1 MNDNRR
7 LFYIGCL
14 PRSGSAWLSSA
25 LNACTPLTV
34 GHEVLGRYGNGWTEM
49 YDGGVGSDIIVPR
62 MREYVP
68 EGVGLFSL
76 WRCEDEI
83 KESLKRTGTF
93 DQEAWN
99 IQGLWEWE
107 YFISIGRGLELAHRD
122 LRILAYR
129 DLRNAVHT
137 IADYMDVPVNETKL
151 DEMLLMRVTSK
162 RWNDSIK
169 EEWSE

>member
-1 MNDNRR
+1 MKP

-34 GHEVLGRYGNGWTEM
+34 GHEVLGRYGNSWTEM
-49 YDGGVGSDIIVPR
+49 YDGGVGSDIIVPC

-68 EGVGLFSL
+68 EGVGLFYLCRSKG
-76 WRCEDEI
+76 EI
-83 KESLKRTGTF
+83 LESLKKTGTF
-93 DQEAWN
+93 NREAWG
-99 IQGLWEWE
+99 IQKEWD
-107 YFISIGRGLELAHRD
+107 SIYCDIASLHRD
-122 LRILAYR
+122 LYYD
-129 DLRNAVHT
+129 DLRSAVYT
-137 IADYMDVPVNETKL
+137 IADYMGVPVNETKL

-162 RWNDSIK
+162 RWHDSIE

>member
-1 MNDNRR
+1 MKP

-14 PRSGSAWLSSA
+14 PRSGSAWMSSA

-34 GHEVLGRYGNGWTEM
+34 GHEVLGRYGYSWTEM
-49 YDGGVGSDIIVPR
+49 YDGGVGSDIIVPC

-68 EGVGLFSL
+68 EGVGLFYL
-76 WRCEDEI
+76 WRRKVEI
-83 KESLKRTGTF
+83 VDSLKKTGTF
-93 DQEAWN
+93 NREAWN
-99 IQGLWEWE
+99 IQKEWDSTYYYDFNTNCGL
-107 YFISIGRGLELAHRD
+107 YYDD
-122 LRILAYR
+122 LRS
-129 DLRNAVHT
+129 AVYT

-162 RWNDSIK
+162 RWHDSID

>member
-1 MNDNRR
+1 MSDNRR

-34 GHEVLGRYGNGWTEM
+34 GHEVLGRYGKDWTEM

-68 EGVGLFSL
+68 EDVKLMYL
-76 WRCEDEI
+76 WRHEGEI
-83 KESLKRTGTF
+83 VESLKKTGTF
-93 DQEAWN
+93 NQEAW
-99 IQGLWEWE
+99 
-107 YFISIGRGLELAHRD
+107 ELQKTWDVMYYAVTDPKWDMHGN
-122 LRILAYR
+122 
-129 DLRNAVHT
+129 LRNAVYT
-137 IADYMDVPVNETKL
+137 VAQYMNVPVNKTKL

>member
-1 MNDNRR
+1 MIGNKK
-7 LFYIGCL
+7 FYVGCL

-34 GHEVLGRYGNGWTEM
+34 GHEVLGRYGKDWTDM

-68 EGVGLFSL
+68 EGAGLFYL
-76 WRCEDEI
+76 WRLKGEI
-83 KESLKRTGTF
+83 AESLKKTGTF
-93 DQEAWN
+93 SWEAWD
-99 IQGLWEWE
+99 IQKEWDSAY
-107 YFISIGRGLELAHRD
+107 YFNVLNDDDIDANCVLYHDD
-122 LRILAYR
+122 LRS
-129 DLRNAVHT
+129 AVHT
-137 IADYMDVPVNETKL
+137 IADYMGVPVNETKL